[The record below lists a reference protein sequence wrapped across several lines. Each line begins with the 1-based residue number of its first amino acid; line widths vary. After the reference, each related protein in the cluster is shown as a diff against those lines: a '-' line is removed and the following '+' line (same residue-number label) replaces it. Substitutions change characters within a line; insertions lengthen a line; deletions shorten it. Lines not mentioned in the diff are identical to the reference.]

1 MKNITAR
8 QQEVLSFIADFTK
21 KNVYPPTVR
30 EISEHFGISLRAVQ
44 DHLAALQKKGFLAA
58 GKHRSRAL
66 RVLAKGENPEE
77 PVFFARVPVF
87 TSQCAGEGSASS
99 KNARFSDKT
108 IEKVLQI
115 GEPVCRS
122 GKKYFAF
129 RVNDDNLRAEG
140 IFAGDIA
147 VIEKSS
153 KAKDER
159 LCAIFAGGA
168 LTLTRCRT
176 EDEKDRLEN
185 PERTSGTVVGVLS
198 GIIRTFAP

>member
-77 PVFFARVPVF
+77 PVFF
-87 TSQCAGEGSASS
+87 CAGACVHL
-99 KNARFSDKT
+99 A
-108 IEKVLQI
+108 
-115 GEPVCRS
+115 VCR
-122 GKKYFAF
+122 
-129 RVNDDNLRAEG
+129 
-140 IFAGDIA
+140 
-147 VIEKSS
+147 
-153 KAKDER
+153 
-159 LCAIFAGGA
+159 GGE
-168 LTLTRCRT
+168 CF
-176 EDEKDRLEN
+176 
-185 PERTSGTVVGVLS
+185 V
-198 GIIRTFAP
+198 